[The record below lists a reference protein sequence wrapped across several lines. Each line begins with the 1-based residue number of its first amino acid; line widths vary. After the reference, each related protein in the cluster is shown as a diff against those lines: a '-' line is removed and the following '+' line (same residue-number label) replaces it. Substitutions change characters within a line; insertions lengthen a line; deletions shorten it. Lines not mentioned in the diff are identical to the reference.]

1 MTELKGI
8 VTKINGLKIT
18 IAVDYQEPLISKVN
32 TYTITLPVFDIWYEI
47 HPIDIAVKNIGKT
60 VIAEVSE
67 GHIRKL
73 EAKQ

>member
-32 TYTITLPVFDIWYEI
+32 TYYITLPVFDTFYEK
-47 HPIDIAVKNIGKT
+47 HPIDIAVKNIGKS
-60 VIAEVSE
+60 VIALVES